1 MDTALVKL
9 KQLLSSRY
17 GKGLELRRLM
27 DLSKLR
33 VDSEPVVQG
42 NDLYIPIVVQEQFLA
57 TAIIPH
63 GWELSSEKKKSVT
76 QLVRMVL
83 EPKLYTE
90 FLERRENNLQSLEN
104 LSFSTSNISLFG
116 DDEIYSDE
124 DFENSTAEATTL
136 ITSLLHL
143 QGHDSSMIK
152 KVALQIHEFS
162 ARWAFVPFEDV
173 SQGLQNE
180 MDICNLGGMTLFVE
194 NVESLS
200 AEHQKLLADYLK
212 SPRSLSEPLIL
223 TSSTLSLENLS
234 SRLVSAAL
242 NKDIQESH
250 LEVERAPLNSVML
263 RDLLDL
269 FFHKDEN
276 QDLH

>member
-1 MDTALVKL
+1 METAIGKL

-33 VDSEPVVQG
+33 ADSEPIIQG
-42 NDLYIPIVVQEQFLA
+42 NDLYIPIVVQTQFLG

-76 QLVRMVL
+76 ELVRMVL

-90 FLERRENNLQSLEN
+90 FLERRETNLQSVG
-104 LSFSTSNISLFG
+104 SYTFSTSNLNLFG
-116 DDEIYSDE
+116 DSE
-124 DFENSTAEATTL
+124 DYEREGQDFTSGESQML
-136 ITSLLHL
+136 VTSLLHL
-143 QGHDSSMIK
+143 QGHDNSLIK
-152 KVALQIHEFS
+152 KIALQIHDFS
-162 ARWAFVPFEDV
+162 ARWAFVPFADV
-173 SQGLQNE
+173 CPDLHTD

-194 NVESLS
+194 NVETLTP
-200 AEHQKLLADYLK
+200 EHQALLVEYLK

-223 TSSTLSLENLS
+223 SSSTLSLKNLC
-234 SRLVSAAL
+234 SRLVNTAL
-242 NKDIQESH
+242 AEDIQTSH
-250 LEVERAPLNSVML
+250 LEVERAPLSSVML
-263 RDLLDL
+263 RELLDL

>member
-1 MDTALVKL
+1 MDTAMIKL
-9 KQLLSSRY
+9 KQLLNSRY

-33 VDSEPVVQG
+33 IDSEPVVQG
-42 NDLYIPIVVQEQFLA
+42 NDLYIPIVVQEQFLG
-57 TAIIPH
+57 TAVIPH
-63 GWELSSEKKKSVT
+63 GWELSSDKKKSVA

-90 FLERRENNLQSLEN
+90 FLERRETNLQSIQASTFSGSN
-104 LSFSTSNISLFG
+104 LTIFG
-116 DDEIYSDE
+116 DSEYESDDQELSSDE
-124 DFENSTAEATTL
+124 EPKL
-136 ITSLLHL
+136 VTSLLHL
-143 QGHDSSMIK
+143 RGHDNSLIK
-152 KVALQIHEFS
+152 KIALQIHEFS

-173 SQGLQNE
+173 CKDLTTA

-200 AEHQKLLADYLK
+200 AEHQELLAEYLK

-234 SRLVSAAL
+234 SRLVSRTL
-242 NKDIQESH
+242 SEDIETSH
-250 LEVERAPLNSVML
+250 LEVERAPLNSEML
-263 RDLLDL
+263 RELLDL
-269 FFHKDEN
+269 FFHKDET